1 MKYDL
6 IPLKTLL
13 KERVNTYMSIN
24 NKSICY
30 FETPYDIAFK
40 FGKDIYN
47 FIIEKKLSLLYKNEI
62 SVLDI
67 FAGDGRLGNAIVK
80 IASNHH
86 RKIDTTYVEID
97 AEKLKLIKPCLNTYN
112 LINKNA
118 FEWNPQIKYDVI
130 ISNPPF
136 EILNKKNS
144 KLYGFAWNDVR
155 NSAMNLYGL
164 SILKCLD
171 LCSDEG
177 IVAVIAPFSW
187 LRGVNSKKFHSE
199 ISKITSSV
207 YISAFNHR
215 GIFKKVIQDV
225 GFQIFL
231 KRGDNNSEKSK
242 IYFKYNGFE
251 NQLIR
256 ESNLRKVVKSSFINV
271 RVGPIVWN
279 RKREFL
285 RDSNEEAIL
294 LIYGGNIDHEEK
306 LNLKNNK
313 YSHKQFILRSEIAES
328 DIIKNPAILI
338 RRTLRGHPGA
348 WKIDSCFI
356 RNNLEYAVE
365 NHVII
370 VELLSDQLDY
380 KNFYL
385 SLIDR
390 IKEYYYYSG
399 TPSIST
405 KVVNNLATQVACL
418 KK

>member
-1 MKYDL
+1 MS
-6 IPLKTLL
+6 
-13 KERVNTYMSIN
+13 NT

-30 FETPYDIAFK
+30 FETPHDIAIK

-86 RKIDTTYVEID
+86 TKIETTYVEID
-97 AEKLKLIKPCLNTYN
+97 AEKLKLIKPYLETAN

-136 EILNKKNS
+136 EILNKKKC

-187 LRGVNSKKFHSE
+187 LRGVNSKKFRSE

-207 YISAFNHR
+207 YVSAFNHR

-231 KRGDNNSEKSK
+231 KRGDNNFEKSK
-242 IYFKYNGFE
+242 VYFKYNGFK

-256 ESNLRKVVKSSFINV
+256 ESDLNKVVKSSFINV

-306 LNLKNNK
+306 LNLENHK
-313 YSHKQFILRSEIAES
+313 YSHKQFILRSEITES

-338 RRTLRGHPGA
+338 RRTLRGQPGA
-348 WKIDSCFI
+348 WKIDSYFI
-356 RNNLEYAVE
+356 RSNLKYTVE
-365 NHVII
+365 NHIII
-370 VELLSDQLDY
+370 VEILSDQLDD
-380 KNFYL
+380 KKFYFA
-385 SLIDR
+385 LIQR

>member
-1 MKYDL
+1 
-6 IPLKTLL
+6 
-13 KERVNTYMSIN
+13 MSNN
-24 NKSICY
+24 NKSVCY
-30 FETPYDIAFK
+30 FETPYDIALE
-40 FGKDIYN
+40 FGNDIYN
-47 FIIEKKLSLLYKNEI
+47 FIIEKKLSLLDKNEI

-67 FAGDGRLGNAIVK
+67 FAGDGRLGNIIVK

-97 AEKLKLIKPCLNTYN
+97 AEKLKLIKPYLKSSN

-118 FEWNPQIKYDVI
+118 FEWDTQIKYDII

-136 EILNKKNS
+136 GILNKKNS
-144 KLYGFAWNDVR
+144 KLYGFLWNDVR

-177 IVAVIAPFSW
+177 IVAIIAPFSW
-187 LRGVNSKKFHSE
+187 LRGVNSKKFRSE

-207 YISAFNHR
+207 YITAFNHR

-231 KRGDNNSEKSK
+231 KRGGNNFEKSK
-242 IYFKYNGFE
+242 IYFKYNGFK

-256 ESNLRKVVKSSFINV
+256 ESDLRNVVRSKFINV

-285 RDSNEEAIL
+285 RDSNEGSIL
-294 LIYGGNIDHEEK
+294 LIYGGNIDHEGN
-306 LNLKNNK
+306 LNLENLK
-313 YSHKQFILRSEIAES
+313 YSHKQFISRSGITES

-338 RRTLRGHPGA
+338 RRTLRGHPGS
-348 WKIDSCFI
+348 WKIDSCLI
-356 RNNLEYAVE
+356 RYDLEFTVE

-380 KNFYL
+380 KNFYF

-405 KVVNNLATQVACL
+405 KVVNNLATQVVNAL
-418 KK
+418 KNR